1 MKKTIVKIIVAAIV
15 MIGVFM
21 AGATLNA
28 TEKEYNIED
37 YEKEITD
44 PTYYV
49 KDDDLL
55 IIDTNDYT
63 KDEVFDLIASR
74 NGKLVIVV
82 EHGTVVSEKG
92 DGQGNLGYIKYD
104 ADLAVGTK
112 VKTYFT
118 YNPETN
124 YEDDIVERYD
134 FIQ

>member
-1 MKKTIVKIIVAAIV
+1 MKKTIVKIIIAAIV
-15 MIGVFM
+15 ISGAFV
-21 AGATLNA
+21 AGTTLNV

-44 PTYYV
+44 PVYV
-49 KDDDLL
+49 VRDNDLL

-63 KDEVFDLIASR
+63 KDEAFDLIASR
-74 NGKLVIVV
+74 NGKLVIMV

-92 DGQGNLGYIKYD
+92 DGEGNLGYIKYD

>member
-1 MKKTIVKIIVAAIV
+1 MKKTIVKIIIAAIV
-15 MIGVFM
+15 ISGAFV
-21 AGATLNA
+21 AGTTLNV

-44 PTYYV
+44 PVYV
-49 KDDDLL
+49 VRDNDLL

-104 ADLAVGTK
+104 ADLAVGTQ